1 MDSFAWSWSVSA
13 AREAASVSSHN
24 NIHSDL
30 HKDGHSLSHITSN
43 FPWLMQPGIIHEPI
57 YLPQLSSN
65 KYHSRKRSYV
75 DDDEAEIEDL
85 ALACLEDPIE
95 EEPPLKRR
103 RSKELACP
111 LPLYSWQ
118 QQTPEGNS
126 PVAYEP
132 LRASP
137 SPPFSWQEAQTHK
150 FPAGTFEHLNTS
162 PPPADFSWQAP
173 RVNSVEASEPLFPWQ
188 QTTTAQATATTES
201 PIGHY
206 YLPPYVPSLPS
217 HGPTYLD
224 YVPESQFLPP
234 HVPATD
240 SDEDH
245 HIEASSPNTSLLDT
259 QHVQNAIEK
268 AMQSSKVF
276 SGSFSVE
283 NLLNDPL
290 KSDIEDDYVI
300 PETFHSAED
309 ASLPSCTIVEE
320 SSIQQSKGLKQ
331 FRPKEHHEPIVGTTS
346 EPIKQ
351 VGSVSKPLVEPKG
364 NVVAGTTIETA
375 IGPVAI
381 SYSIPTTSRTKNTN
395 PIDTKTRRLPAE
407 CGICHKHYEN
417 NYKLKVHM
425 NSHTGNRPYVCE
437 ICNKG
442 FMRSHHLTAHRRL
455 HDPLSRYPCP
465 RCGQEFK
472 QSKDRLNHVVTEVC
486 IRRDQHLRQEPHGGW
501 TCITCSGTFQNQK
514 SARAHAT
521 AHNRKIGQTKHLTCP
536 WCQADFTGRRE
547 CTLVS
552 HCIEMHKEHLQSLG
566 VY

>member
-1 MDSFAWSWSVSA
+1 MDSFAWSWSASA
-13 AREAASVSSHN
+13 AREASVASHN
-24 NIHSDL
+24 NINSGL
-30 HKDGHSLSHITSN
+30 HKDGSLSHITST
-43 FPWLMQPGIIHEPI
+43 FPWLMQGIIHEPI
-57 YLPQLSSN
+57 YLPQLPN

-75 DDDEAEIEDL
+75 DDEAEIEEL

-95 EEPPLKRR
+95 EQPPLKRR
-103 RSKELACP
+103 RSEELACP
-111 LPLYSWQ
+111 LPLYSW
-118 QQTPEGNS
+118 QTPEGNS

-137 SPPFSWQEAQTHK
+137 SPPFSWQAHTDK
-150 FPAGTFEHLNTS
+150 FPGTFEHLNTS
-162 PPPADFSWQAP
+162 PPPAFSWQAP
-173 RVNSVEASEPLFPWQ
+173 RVNSVTASEPLFPWQ
-188 QTTTAQATATTES
+188 TTTGQATSTTEA

-217 HGPTYLD
+217 PGPTYLD
-224 YVPESQFLPP
+224 YVPESKFLP
-234 HVPATD
+234 HVPATG
-240 SDEDH
+240 SNEDH
-245 HIEASSPNTSLLDT
+245 HTGASSPNTSLLDT

-283 NLLNDPL
+283 NLLSDPL

-300 PETFHSAED
+300 PKTFHLAED
-309 ASLPSCTIVEE
+309 TSLPSCTIVEE
-320 SSIQQSKGLKQ
+320 SSIQHRNCLKQ
-331 FRPKEHHEPIVGTTS
+331 FRPKEHHEAIVSTTS

-351 VGSVSKPLVEPKG
+351 VATFSKPLVDPTG
-364 NVVAGTTIETA
+364 HVIAGTTIETA
-375 IGPVAI
+375 VGPVAI
-381 SYSIPTTSRTKNTN
+381 SYSLPTTNRTKESKAIN
-395 PIDTKTRRLPAE
+395 TKTRRLPVE

-425 NSHTGNRPYVCE
+425 NSHTGNRPYVCD

-472 QSKDRLNHVVTEVC
+472 QNKDRLNHVVTEVC
-486 IRRDQHLRQEPHGGW
+486 IRRDQHLRQEAHGGW

-521 AHNRKIGQTKHLTCP
+521 THNRKIGQTKHLTCP

-552 HCIEMHKEHLQSLG
+552 HCIEMHKDHLQSLG